1 MSPDLNSTSKKGA
14 RGKKKK
20 LMEENIRQYFYGIEI
35 GRFLDSCTEK
45 APGCKDYESE
55 LMVNQ
60 LK

>member
-1 MSPDLNSTSKKGA
+1 
-14 RGKKKK
+14 
-20 LMEENIRQYFYGIEI
+20 MEENIRQYFYGIEI

-60 LK
+60 LKQPFSLMEWWEGARIERSF